1 LKHAITAL
9 TRRTPTVLLALA
21 MAGSVSVEAEPAKS
35 YTIGVEDLKYY
46 PLHTTGSGTTF
57 GGFAREVLDMFAK
70 EKGYAF
76 RYVPLPVNRLY
87 VAFLKERT
95 LDFKYPDNPR
105 WKEDARGA
113 TSIYYSATL
122 VTSEEGAMVLPMN
135 KGRPLW
141 QIKSLGTV
149 LGFTPWPYLPAINSK
164 AITLS
169 TNNGFE
175 SLLRHALA
183 DHIDAVYINVD
194 VANYLLAEELKT
206 PGGLVFDPGLPH
218 ARSDFS
224 LSTLRH
230 PEVLNEFDDFLRRER
245 LQLQKLKLQYG
256 IEERGGPPLPP

>member
-1 LKHAITAL
+1 MTK
-9 TRRTPTVLLALA
+9 VLLALA
-21 MAGSVSVEAEPAKS
+21 MAGGVAAQAEPAKS

-46 PLHTTGSGTTF
+46 PLHTTGSGATF
-57 GGFAREVLDMFAK
+57 GGFAREVLDLFAK

-105 WKEDARGA
+105 WKEDVRGA
-113 TSIYYSATL
+113 TKIHYSATL
-122 VTSEEGAMVLPMN
+122 VTSAEGAMVLPIN
-135 KGRPLW
+135 LGRPLW

-149 LGFTPWPYLPAINSK
+149 LGFTPWPYLPAINNK

-169 TNNGFE
+169 TSSGFE
-175 SLLRHALA
+175 GLLRHALA
-183 DHIDAVYINVD
+183 EHIDAVYINVD
-194 VANYLLAEELKT
+194 VANHLLAEALKM

-245 LQLQKLKLQYG
+245 LQLQRLKRQYG
-256 IEERGGPPLPP
+256 IEERGADGVGQ

>member
-1 LKHAITAL
+1 MTL
-9 TRRTPTVLLALA
+9 LLAIA
-21 MAGSVSVEAEPAKS
+21 MASAAAADVEAAKS
-35 YTIGVEDLKYY
+35 YTIGVEDLQYY
-46 PLHTTGSGTTF
+46 PLHTTGNGNVF

-70 EKGYAF
+70 EKGYSF

-105 WKEDARGA
+105 WKEDLRGA
-113 TSIYYSATL
+113 ATIHYSATL
-122 VTSEEGAMVLPMN
+122 VTSEEGAMVLPKH
-135 KGRPLW
+135 KGRSLR

-149 LGFTPWPYLPAINSK
+149 LGFTPWPYLPAIDSK

-169 TNNGFE
+169 TSNGFDG
-175 SLLRHALA
+175 LLRHALA

-194 VANYLLAEELKT
+194 VANYLLAKELKT

-230 PEVLNEFDDFLRRER
+230 AEVLNEFDAFLRRER
-245 LQLQKLKLQYG
+245 LQLQNLKLKYG
-256 IEERGGPPLPP
+256 IEERGGP